1 MIDSQSGIAGERVPE
16 IFPERVDP
24 LIGMQHPQRVGPA
37 LRAALKERIEKN
49 SNNNAEYAIRGFNA
63 SPKE

>member
-1 MIDSQSGIAGERVPE
+1 
-16 IFPERVDP
+16 
-24 LIGMQHPQRVGPA
+24 MQHPQRVGPA